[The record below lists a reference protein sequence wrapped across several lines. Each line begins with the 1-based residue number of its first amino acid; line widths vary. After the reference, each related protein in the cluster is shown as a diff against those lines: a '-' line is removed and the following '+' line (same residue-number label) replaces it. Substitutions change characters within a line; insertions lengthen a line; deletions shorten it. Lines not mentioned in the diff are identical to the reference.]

1 MSAVPNF
8 IYNLCTYCNVLHFK
22 QNPSQG
28 REGIGIKVY
37 RPPADQLEKSMIQL
51 GYTVKALFLLLI
63 QNYDL

>member
-1 MSAVPNF
+1 MLN
-8 IYNLCTYCNVLHFK
+8 FK
-22 QNPSQG
+22 QNRSQG
-28 REGIGIKVY
+28 REERGIKVY